1 MDYTVL
7 CDAITNLRE
16 GRVDPLSFLDDDDEP
31 LMPVSRCGGQGATSL
46 STPGIVLAAFD
57 VVPRPLPLPAVAA
70 VP

>member
-31 LMPVSRCGGQGATSL
+31 LMPVSRCRGQGACFVNHRRDRV
-46 STPGIVLAAFD
+46 GCI
-57 VVPRPLPLPAVAA
+57 
-70 VP
+70 